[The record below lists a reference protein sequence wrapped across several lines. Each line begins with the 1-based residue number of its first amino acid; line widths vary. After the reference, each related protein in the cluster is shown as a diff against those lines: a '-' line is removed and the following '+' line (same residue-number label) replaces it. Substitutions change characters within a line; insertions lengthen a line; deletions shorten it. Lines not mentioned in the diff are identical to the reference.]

1 MRTIL
6 KIFLLLFCVSAYAQ
20 TTIKGKVTDDSGQPL
35 PGANI
40 IIVGTSTGTM
50 TDFDGNYTL
59 NASQAPPFTL
69 QVSSV
74 GFETQT
80 KEVTSN
86 NQTVNFT
93 LKEGSELDA
102 IIVSASRTPERIFE
116 SPVTVERFGLKEI
129 KKYCICRFL

>member
-6 KIFLLLFCVSAYAQ
+6 KIFLFFFCVSSFAQ
-20 TTIKGKVTDDSGQPL
+20 TTIKGKVTDESGQPL
-35 PGANI
+35 PGANL

-59 NASQAPPFTL
+59 TTSQTTPFTI

-80 KEVTSN
+80 KEATTN
-86 NQTVNFT
+86 NQVIDFI

-102 IIVSASRTPERIFE
+102 IVISASRTPARIFE
-116 SPVTVERFGLKEI
+116 Q
-129 KKYCICRFL
+129 